1 MLLKQGRPET
11 DEFERKE
18 NFGCKGKYIEIL
30 GKTYFPDI
38 LNTFF
43 LFVYYLV
50 SKHFYFEIFFNGG
63 SFDYVLPKAK
73 NTPFFHEK
81 RS

>member
-30 GKTYFPDI
+30 GKTFFPDI

-43 LFVYYLV
+43 SICILF
-50 SKHFYFEIFFNGG
+50 
-63 SFDYVLPKAK
+63 SFKTFL
-73 NTPFFHEK
+73 F
-81 RS
+81 